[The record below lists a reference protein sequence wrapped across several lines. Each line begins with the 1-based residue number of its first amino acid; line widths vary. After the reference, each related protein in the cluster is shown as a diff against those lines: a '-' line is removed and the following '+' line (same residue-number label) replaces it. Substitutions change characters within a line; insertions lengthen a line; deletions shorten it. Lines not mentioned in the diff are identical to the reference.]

1 VVEDG
6 VRCAVCG
13 VRGVV
18 KAVTS
23 LPLVD
28 GRFTNAKAL
37 RKSSCAVGAYRN
49 LGSYG
54 RRGACV
60 FVQGD
65 HLDKAPG
72 WTAEV
77 MHRLSINCRMTSLA
91 MNSGY
96 RFESMQSSGMRQ
108 LALRGVNIRHIR
120 NLKLTSYTDQEADL
134 PNSGRSQVRNLQLH
148 RGFLQS
154 CSAP

>member
-1 VVEDG
+1 M
-6 VRCAVCG
+6 CG

-18 KAVTS
+18 KAVSS

-28 GRFTNAKAL
+28 ARFTNAKAL

-65 HLDKAPG
+65 HHDKAPG

-96 RFESMQSSGMRQ
+96 RFESMQSSGMRHLGLLIRGPTQ
-108 LALRGVNIRHIR
+108 TYKVNKNVGQGATKGSVALVGSLVVPP
-120 NLKLTSYTDQEADL
+120 A
-134 PNSGRSQVRNLQLH
+134 
-148 RGFLQS
+148 
-154 CSAP
+154 

>member
-1 VVEDG
+1 MKYAFIERQSCSG
-6 VRCAVCG
+6 LRTGCHLSTG
-13 VRGVV
+13 G
-18 KAVTS
+18 
-23 LPLVD
+23 
-28 GRFTNAKAL
+28 GR
-37 RKSSCAVGAYRN
+37 S
-49 LGSYG
+49 
-54 RRGACV
+54 ACV
-60 FVQGD
+60 FMQGN
-65 HLDKAPG
+65 HHDKAPG
-72 WTAEV
+72 WTAV
-77 MHRLSINCRMTSLA
+77 VTQRLSINCRMTSLA

>member
-1 VVEDG
+1 MWNWQSKEWPNFKWDSEKLSRAENLFIEGAGVIAGASRHMLSGDQQLLSVELISTEALDTSEIEG
-6 VRCAVCG
+6 EYLNRHSVQSSIRRELGLKTVCG

-23 LPLVD
+23 LPLVN

-60 FVQGD
+60 LCRAIFMKR
-65 HLDKAPG
+65 LPG
-72 WTAEV
+72 G
-77 MHRLSINCRMTSLA
+77 L
-91 MNSGY
+91 
-96 RFESMQSSGMRQ
+96 
-108 LALRGVNIRHIR
+108 
-120 NLKLTSYTDQEADL
+120 LK
-134 PNSGRSQVRNLQLH
+134 
-148 RGFLQS
+148 
-154 CSAP
+154 

>member
-1 VVEDG
+1 MLKGRLAWDSHAFLRAEERFIEFIWLFYLCLWRTETEQEVVMAALF
-6 VRCAVCG
+6 VP
-13 VRGVV
+13 
-18 KAVTS
+18 S

-65 HLDKAPG
+65 HHDKAPG

-108 LALRGVNIRHIR
+108 LGMV
-120 NLKLTSYTDQEADL
+120 DL
-134 PNSGRSQVRNLQLH
+134 CQRLPKDLLNQG
-148 RGFLQS
+148 
-154 CSAP
+154 